1 MAITGQISAN
11 PARLAG
17 YAAVTLAAAALG
29 SLTVKLP
36 PPLAAGGIAFLTLL
50 GLVALIPEAGL
61 LVAVAAVYLNV
72 PVIAFKFYGV
82 PQLAAAAVPIV
93 LLLPAMGSLITRRQR
108 LVIDH
113 AFVLM
118 LLFLGAVLLASFTAI
133 DKDLALQ
140 WIAQYL
146 SEGLLLYFF
155 LVNLVRSPSTLG
167 RIVGALV
174 LAGALLGAMSIF
186 QEVTGSYEQTFGGLA
201 QRNFGRETA
210 DAAAWDEYQNSPRE
224 MRLMHRAMG
233 PIGDPN
239 RYAQILLVLL
249 PLAWWQIR
257 HARHLIWKLAAKAC
271 GVLILGGILLT
282 YSRGAFLTIVLLM
295 PIALVTRFV
304 RWKDL
309 LWVGI
314 GLSIVC
320 LAVAPG
326 YLQRMNTIKGL
337 TGLYSPTA
345 NAEPD
350 AVQRSRATEML
361 GAAGVF
367 LDHPLIG
374 VGPGQYSKIYS
385 VDYMSRADFQRRIKV
400 ERRAHSLYLEL
411 AAETGLVGFA
421 LFLGI
426 AGVLAGRLG
435 LAARRLRV
443 ANPRPSRTDAA
454 RADLAIAFVIA
465 IGGYFASALFLHF
478 SYQRYYW
485 LLLALAGAAVQLL
498 ARPPRPARH
507 ALIADA
513 TLTVPHG

>member
-1 MAITGQISAN
+1 M
-11 PARLAG
+11 
-17 YAAVTLAAAALG
+17 
-29 SLTVKLP
+29 KLP
-36 PPLAAGGIAFLTLL
+36 PPLAAGGIAFLALL
-50 GLVALIPEAGL
+50 VLVALRPEAGL
-61 LVAVAAVYLNV
+61 LVAVGAVYLNV

-82 PQLAAAAVPIV
+82 PQLAAAAVPLV
-93 LLLPAMGSLITRRQR
+93 LLLPAMGSLIARRQR
-108 LVIDH
+108 LRIDH

-118 LLFLGAVLLASFTAI
+118 LLFLGAVLLASFAAI

-167 RIVGALV
+167 RLVGALV
-174 LAGALLGAMSIF
+174 LAGALLGALSIF

-210 DAAAWDEYQNSPRE
+210 DVAAWDEYQNSHDRE

-295 PIALVTRFV
+295 PIALMTRFV

-326 YLQRMNTIKGL
+326 YLERMNTIKGL

-374 VGPGQYSKIYS
+374 VGPGQYSKLYS
-385 VDYMSRADFQRRIKV
+385 VDYMNRGDFKRRIKV

-411 AAETGLVGFA
+411 AAETGLVGLA
-421 LFLGI
+421 LFLGV
-426 AGVLAGRLG
+426 AGVLVGRLG
-435 LAARRLRV
+435 FAARRLRV
-443 ANPRPSRTDAA
+443 AIPRPSRTEAA

-485 LLLALAGAAVQLL
+485 LLLALAGAAVQVL
-498 ARPPRPARH
+498 ARRARPARH
-507 ALIADA
+507 ALVSDA
-513 TLTVPHG
+513 PMTVTHG